1 MAVNFEIV
9 PERGLT
15 IVTYTGFVTIEES
28 YRAAERYQAHP
39 EFRRGLKFLF
49 DSSAA
54 TGRECDYVKFMEFHG
69 QMLDLYV
76 DTGCDQLVG
85 IYAPTEVARD
95 MATLAKR
102 SWEPIPHMVIMIHD
116 DEAEVLRFLGQRE
129 TSIDALRAPSEMA
142 R

>member
-1 MAVNFEIV
+1 MAVSFQII
-9 PERGLT
+9 PDRGLT
-15 IVTYTGFVTIEES
+15 IVTYADQVTIEES
-28 YRAAERYQAHP
+28 YRAAEHYQAHP
-39 EFRRGLKFLF
+39 DYRRGLKFLF

-54 TGRECDYVKFMEFHG
+54 TGRERDYVAFMEFHG
-69 QMLDLYV
+69 RMLDLFA
-76 DTGCDQLVG
+76 DTGRDQLVG
-85 IYAPTEVARD
+85 IYAPTEVARE

-129 TSIDALRAPSEMA
+129 SSIDALRAPSELT